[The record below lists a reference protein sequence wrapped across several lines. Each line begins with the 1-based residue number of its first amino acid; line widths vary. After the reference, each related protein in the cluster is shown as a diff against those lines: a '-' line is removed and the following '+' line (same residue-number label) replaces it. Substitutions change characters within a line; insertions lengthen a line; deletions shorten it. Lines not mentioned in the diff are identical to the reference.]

1 MGNDVGGG
9 VGDAEMDASEMDTP
23 EMDTSEMDAPGMDA
37 SEVDAPEVDAPGMD
51 ASETNAWEMDAP
63 EMDHMAGES
72 GAGQGLEGLEA
83 QEEVVR
89 MEPETQSRNRFPFLV
104 WFPLIAIA
112 VLVLGAAVTL
122 GMLIAG

>member
-1 MGNDVGGG
+1 MGNGVGGG
-9 VGDAEMDASEMDTP
+9 VDDAEMDASEMDTP
-23 EMDTSEMDAPGMDA
+23 EMDTSEMDAPEMDA
-37 SEVDAPEVDAPGMD
+37 SEVDAPEMDASEVDAPGMD
-51 ASETNAWEMDAP
+51 APETNDT
-63 EMDHMAGES
+63 AGES

>member
-1 MGNDVGGG
+1 
-9 VGDAEMDASEMDTP
+9 
-23 EMDTSEMDAPGMDA
+23 MDA
-37 SEVDAPEVDAPGMD
+37 SEVDAPG
-51 ASETNAWEMDAP
+51 MDAP
-63 EMDHMAGES
+63 ETNDTAGES